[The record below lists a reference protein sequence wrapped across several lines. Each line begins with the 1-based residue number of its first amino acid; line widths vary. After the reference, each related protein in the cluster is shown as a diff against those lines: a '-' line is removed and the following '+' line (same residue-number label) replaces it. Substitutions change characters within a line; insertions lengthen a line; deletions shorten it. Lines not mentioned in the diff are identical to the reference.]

1 MTYRKDNRV
10 ALENDAPRLDIVE
23 KVTGTAR
30 YTTDYYLPNM
40 MWAAYIMSDY
50 GNTRLAKS
58 NVDAARAVNGVLE
71 VKIDKEKGQYHG
83 DRLGH
88 ICAESRQALL
98 QAFVALD
105 PKFEIEP
112 PRTRIEDE
120 RTSIK
125 NLKPPENDAKNKD
138 AYDKSLAEADKAL
151 KESDLVSEAE
161 FQTQV
166 QTHVALEPHGCLV
179 DYRGDSAVAYGST
192 QSNIG
197 FRKDLARELK
207 LRPDQVEFHCEYVG
221 GGFGAKFGCD
231 SEGKLAAQMSKK
243 FKRPCRVIRTRKE
256 EHLDTGNRP
265 GSMQNMQVGVSRDG
279 KIRGAKIATWGSVG
293 PSGSGQSSGGGGG
306 DGGVRN
312 PSRYNFG
319 KVAKLHENVSLNGG
333 YPRAMRAPGNPQ
345 AMFAIELMMDH
356 MAQQIG
362 MDPLEFRLLNET
374 SDVRRE
380 MLKVGAEMIGW
391 SERKANGSTAGPI
404 KRGLGIGAGDW
415 GNGKGKAAITVNVYR
430 NGTIE
435 VLSGAQ
441 DIGMGYRTMI
451 GDVVRTHLGLP
462 RDLLVVKVG
471 RADYPEGPASGG
483 STTSRA
489 TAPKAFVAADMA
501 RDGVRKLVAKEWGFE
516 NSTDVKLEGGVFK
529 ADGKSMDWGKAC
541 RLMMDDHLS
550 FTANEDGDYWKK
562 PTGSEAVQFAD
573 VSVDIETG
581 IIHVNKVV
589 ALQNVG
595 LPVNRNTIEN
605 QITGAVIQG
614 LSFCLFEDRI
624 LNRQTGAM
632 VNANMDMYKIA
643 GSVDVPEIVSIIWRE
658 ERDVS
663 VNSLGEPP
671 VVPTAGAIATAVAN
685 AIGAQVRS
693 MPLTTDKVLAA
704 VATARRTEAQAG
716 AQ

>member
-23 KVTGTAR
+23 KVSGTAR
-30 YTTDYYLPNM
+30 YTTDYYLPKM
-40 MWAAYIMSDY
+40 MWAAYIISDF
-50 GNTRLAKS
+50 GDASLQKS
-58 NVDAARAVNGVLE
+58 NLEAARAIKGVLE
-71 VKIDKEKGQYHG
+71 VQIDKEQGQYHG

-88 ICAESRQALL
+88 ICAESRRALEQALT
-98 QAFVALD
+98 ALELT
-105 PKFEIEP
+105 FEIREP
-112 PRTRIEDE
+112 KARLEEARTPME
-120 RTSIK
+120 K
-125 NLKPPENDAKNKD
+125 LKPAGDAKAQEEYAKT
-138 AYDKSLAEADKAL
+138 LTEADEAL
-151 KESDLVSEAE
+151 KNADIVSDAE

-166 QTHVALEPHGCLV
+166 QTHAALEPHGCVV
-179 DYRGDSAVAYGST
+179 DYRGESAVAYGST

-197 FRKDLARELK
+197 FRQDLARELK

-231 SEGKLAAQMSKK
+231 SEGRLAAQMSKK
-243 FKRPCRVIRTRKE
+243 FGRPCRVIRTRKE

-265 GSMQNMQVGVSRDG
+265 GSIQRMQIGLARDG
-279 KIRGAKIATWGSVG
+279 KIRGGKISTWGSVG
-293 PSGSGQSSGGGGG
+293 PTGGGQSSGGGGG

-319 KVAKLHENVSLNGG
+319 KVAKLHENVSLNSGF
-333 YPRAMRAPGNPQ
+333 PRAMRAPGHPQ

-374 SDVRRE
+374 SDIRRA
-380 MLKVGAEMIGW
+380 MLKVGAELIGW
-391 SERKANGSTAGPI
+391 SGRKPNGSTPGPI
-404 KRGLGIGAGDW
+404 KRGLGIGVGDW
-415 GNGKGKAAITVNVYR
+415 GNGKGKAAIIVNVYR

-441 DIGMGYRTMI
+441 DIGTGYRTMI

-462 RDLLVVKVG
+462 RELLVVKVG

-489 TAPKAFVAADMA
+489 TAPKAFVAAEMA
-501 RDGVRKLVAKEWGFE
+501 KDGVRKLVAKEWGIE
-516 NSTDVKLEGGVFK
+516 NSAGVAIESGVFK
-529 ADGKSMDWGKAC
+529 ANGKSMEWAKAC

-550 FTANEDGDYWKK
+550 FTANEDGEFWKP
-562 PTGSEAVQFAD
+562 PTGSEAVHFAD
-573 VSVDIETG
+573 VSVDTETG
-581 IIHVNKVV
+581 IIRVNKIV

-632 VNANMDMYKIA
+632 VNPNMDMYKIA
-643 GSVDVPEIVSIIWRE
+643 GSMDVPEIVPVIWRE
-658 ERDVS
+658 EREVS

-671 VVPTAGAIATAVAN
+671 AVPTPGAIATAVAN

-693 MPLTTDKVLAA
+693 MPLMPDKVLAA
-704 VATARRTEAQAG
+704 VATAHQKEPQAG
-716 AQ
+716 AS

>member
-30 YTTDYYLPNM
+30 YTTDYYLPKM
-40 MWAAYIMSDY
+40 LWAAYIMSDY
-50 GNTRLAKS
+50 GNARLQKS
-58 NVDAARAVNGVLE
+58 NVDTARAVKGVLE
-71 VKIDKEKGQYHG
+71 VKIEKEKGQYHG

-88 ICAESRQALL
+88 ICAESRQALEEAL
-98 QAFVALD
+98 AALD
-105 PKFEIEP
+105 PKFETDSP
-112 PRTRIEDE
+112 KTRLEDE
-120 RTSIK
+120 RTALNK
-125 NLKPPENDAKNKD
+125 LKPPENEGKAKES
-138 AYDKSLAEADKAL
+138 YDKSLPEAEKAL
-151 KESDLVSEAE
+151 KESDVVAQAE

-166 QTHVALEPHGCLV
+166 QTHVALEPHGCIV

-192 QSNIG
+192 QSNVA

-231 SEGKLAAQMSKK
+231 SEGKLAAKMSKK
-243 FKRPCRVIRTRKE
+243 FKRPCRAIRTRKE

-265 GSMQNMQVGVSRDG
+265 GSIQHMQVGLARDG

-293 PSGSGQSSGGGGG
+293 PTGSGQSSGGGGG

-319 KVAKLHENVSLNGG
+319 KVAKLHENVSLNSG

-356 MAQQIG
+356 LAQQIG

-391 SERKANGSTAGPI
+391 ADRKQKNSAPGPI
-404 KRGLGIGAGDW
+404 KRGLGIGVGDW
-415 GNGKGKAAITVNVYR
+415 GNGKGKAAIAVNVYR
-430 NGTIE
+430 NGTVE

-462 RDLLVVKVG
+462 RELLVVKVG

-489 TAPKAFVAADMA
+489 TAPKAFLAADMA
-501 RDGVRKLVAKEWGFE
+501 RDGVKKLVAKEWGIE
-516 NSTDVKLEGGVFK
+516 DASDIKLDGGVFK
-529 ADGKSMDWGKAC
+529 AKDKTMEWNKAC

-573 VSVDIETG
+573 VSVDTETG
-581 IIHVNKVV
+581 IIRVNKVV

-614 LSFCLFEDRI
+614 ISFCLFEDRI

-632 VNANMDMYKIA
+632 VNPNMEMYKIA
-643 GSVDVPEIVSIIWRE
+643 GPMEVPEIVPVIWRE
-658 ERDVS
+658 DREVS

-693 MPLTTDKVLAA
+693 MPLTPDKVLAA
-704 VATARRTEAQAG
+704 IASTKRTEPQAG
-716 AQ
+716 GR